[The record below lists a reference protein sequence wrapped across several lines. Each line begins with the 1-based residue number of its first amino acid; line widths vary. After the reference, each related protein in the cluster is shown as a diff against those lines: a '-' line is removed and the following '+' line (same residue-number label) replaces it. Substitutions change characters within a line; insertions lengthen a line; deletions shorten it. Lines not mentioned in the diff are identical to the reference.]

1 MAGVEHAMKVI
12 CNQDKKDT
20 VITTTVRTLQVT
32 LEKKLESQMLLVIG
46 DGVQNG
52 AVEDKQQ
59 PRN

>member
-12 CNQDKKDT
+12 CNQDKKNT
-20 VITTTVRTLQVT
+20 VITTTVRNLQVT

-59 PRN
+59 PKN